1 MTEHTPGPWEIEDH
15 YHFSYRWISGPEHS
29 QLAQVVWCMEDEDR
43 SPECEANAHL
53 IAAAPDL
60 LEALEA
66 LVLDES
72 KEYIPTRL
80 WDAARAAIAKAKG
93 QTELSLTTHEGQI

>member
-1 MTEHTPGPWEIEDH
+1 MSNHTPGPWT
-15 YHFSYRWISGPEHS
+15 FNGRTVRGPHPKDPEGRTRIV
-29 QLAQVVWCMEDEDR
+29 AEAIWDR
-43 SPECEANAHL
+43 GTYVDDAEANARL
-53 IAAAPDL
+53 IAAAPEL

-93 QTELSLTTHEGQI
+93 E